1 MGPNIIWILT
11 PTSLTLAVP
20 AYANLHSHQTMSLLW
35 MFVVDKCE
43 DERSDLKDE
52 VNPVTGLTKAIFQ
65 TISRNDQGSIKIK
78 QEMDTHPR
86 DGSQASMSQGSASQV
101 IDQDFVVD
109 LVATDGDKAY
119 NTVVKSKLLH
129 YYLADKGGQM
139 QDEWRKVA
147 ISVLFGTPLVASK
160 PVVCT
165 YTKGIDDNSLTLNV
179 RQGHAPRPGAEA
191 SIPILGSF
199 ALAYKPASKKNAMT
213 PFQMLVLSA
222 SKLGPSLAET
232 RMVRKQFSAVQD
244 QLQMFLD
251 EKSQAETELFEK
263 FALLLNAKKA
273 KLRALRAGMDVSDS
287 ENEDEDEDEDD
298 DADGAPG
305 ERFLSAEAF
314 PPPKESLKR
323 PLEQADEVLDND
335 AELADALEDPETPQR
350 KDSESPEPE
359 AVAIKQESS
368 AHVVSLRAPPSP
380 QAISSGEETE

>member
-1 MGPNIIWILT
+1 
-11 PTSLTLAVP
+11 
-20 AYANLHSHQTMSLLW
+20 MSLLW

-43 DERSDLKDE
+43 DDRYDMRDE
-52 VNPVTGLTKAIFQ
+52 GHPETGPAKAIFQ

-78 QEMDTHPR
+78 QELDSHAR

-101 IDQDFVVD
+101 MDQDFVID

-119 NTVVKSKLLH
+119 NAVVKSKLLH

-199 ALAYKPASKKNAMT
+199 ALAYKPASKKGAMT

-251 EKSQAETELFEK
+251 EKSQTETELFEK

-273 KLRALRAGMDVSDS
+273 KLRALRAGVDVSDS
-287 ENEDEDEDEDD
+287 DEDEDEN
-298 DADGAPG
+298 GVSS

-323 PLEQADEVLDND
+323 PLEEPDEEPDND
-335 AELADALEDPETPQR
+335 ADLVNALEDPETPQR
-350 KDSESPEPE
+350 DDSESPEPE
-359 AVAIKQESS
+359 AVPIKQESS
-368 AHVVSLRAPPSP
+368 AHLLSLHGPPSP
-380 QAISSGEETE
+380 QVISSGEETE